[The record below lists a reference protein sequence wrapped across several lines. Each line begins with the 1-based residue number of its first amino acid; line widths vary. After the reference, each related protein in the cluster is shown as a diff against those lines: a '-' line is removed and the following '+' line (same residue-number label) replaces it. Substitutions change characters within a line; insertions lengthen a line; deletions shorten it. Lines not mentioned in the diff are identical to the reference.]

1 MSHRKP
7 TSELTPKAFTAV
19 RELEKYVASTGLDK
33 VHYKLIKIRASQ
45 INGCGFC
52 LDMHARQAREMGVSE
67 QRIYMLSAW
76 REANIYTDEEKAIL
90 ALTEQVTLISQGGVS
105 DAVYNRAVELLGE
118 EYTKAVVMGVV
129 AISAWNR
136 IMITDQVAVTAVAA
150 TTVGATAVAATAVGV
165 NVSESHV

>member
-7 TSELTPKAFTAV
+7 TSEISPQAFAAV
-19 RELEKYVASTGLDK
+19 RELEKYVSSTGLDK

-52 LDMHARQAREMGVSE
+52 LDMHARQARELGVSD

-76 REANIYTDEEKAIL
+76 REANIYTEEEKAIL
-90 ALTEQVTLISQGGVS
+90 ALTEEVTLIADHGVS
-105 DAVYNRAVELLGE
+105 DAVYNLAVELLGE

-136 IMITDQVAVTAVAA
+136 ILVTDQVAV
-150 TTVGATAVAATAVGV
+150 
-165 NVSESHV
+165 NESPAHVQ

>member
-1 MSHRKP
+1 M
-7 TSELTPKAFTAV
+7 

-52 LDMHARQAREMGVSE
+52 LDMHARAAREMGVSE
-67 QRIYMLSAW
+67 QRIYMLSTW
-76 REANIYTDEEKAIL
+76 READIYTNEEKAIL
-90 ALTEQVTLISQGGVS
+90 ALTEEVTLISQGGVS

-136 IMITDQVAVTAVAA
+136 IMITDQVT
-150 TTVGATAVAATAVGV
+150 ATAVAATAVAAIAVAVTTVAATVVDV
-165 NVSESHV
+165 NATERYV

>member
-7 TSELTPKAFTAV
+7 TSELTPKAFAAV
-19 RELEKYVASTGLDK
+19 RELEKYVASTSLDK

-76 REANIYTDEEKAIL
+76 REANIYTEEEKAIL
-90 ALTEQVTLISQGGVS
+90 ALTEQVTLISQGVS
-105 DAVYNRAVELLGE
+105 DEVYGRAVALLGE

-136 IMITDQVAVTAVAA
+136 IMITDQVAV
-150 TTVGATAVAATAVGV
+150 
-165 NVSESHV
+165 NPQESYV

>member
-1 MSHRKP
+1 MSTRKK
-7 TSELTPKAFTAV
+7 TSELTPKAIAAV

-45 INGCGFC
+45 LNGCGFC
-52 LDMHARQAREMGVSE
+52 LDMHARQAKDLGVSE

-76 REANIYTDEEKAIL
+76 REAGIYSEEEKAIL
-90 ALTEQVTLISQGGVS
+90 ASTEEVTLIANGGVS
-105 DAVYNRAVELLGE
+105 DIVYNRAVELLGE

-136 IMITDQVAVTAVAA
+136 IMITDQII
-150 TTVGATAVAATAVGV
+150 V
-165 NVSESHV
+165 NAEPSYV